1 MAIDHMIFNSKKW
14 YEGQMPSY
22 LGKSIKVINP
32 SGIVNIYFIEQVG
45 LVSQGTSYL
54 KDIAGTKI
62 LIEYLYG
69 NELYVS
75 NMTGSACYK
84 VSELLQNGG
93 VWRSL
98 LSHIRRGLQSLLRN
112 EVTACL

>member
-22 LGKSIKVINP
+22 LGKSIKAINP
-32 SGIVNIYFIEQVG
+32 YGIVKRYYIDPVG
-45 LVSQGTSYL
+45 LGSQGTSYL
-54 KDIAGTKI
+54 KDIAGTEI
-62 LIEYLYG
+62 LIEYLYE

-75 NMTGSACYK
+75 NMRGFACYK